1 MTETRRGGVSVGN
14 VWSGQWVA
22 DRLGVR
28 LEGGRGGFGGGGDRG
43 GRGDSDGWDGDGS
56 DRDGWDADGSGQ
68 DGDADAWGQDGDG
81 SGRDGVGRGRDGD
94 ADVRGE
100 DGDVRGHDG
109 LDRGGQERG
118 GEGRGGRRGG
128 QGREGGGAEL
138 RELLGLALR
147 RNPKRAHLLVSN
159 VLGKHV
165 PQRPATVYGAGV
177 RLGRRVRE
185 LLGDEAAAR
194 AVVLGYAET
203 ATGLGHSVAD
213 GLALAPYL
221 HSTRRPVPGVAT
233 VGGFEEEHS
242 HATSHLL
249 LPEDP
254 GLLGSKGPLILVDD
268 EFSTGRTI
276 LNTIAALHRR
286 FPRDHYVVVALV
298 DMRSPEDRAHLDAF
312 AADLGARVDLVAA
325 AAGSVHLPDDVL
337 ERGARLVAAH
347 EAAAAG
353 AEGVAAGD
361 VGGGDAAEA
370 DGGGTTGPSVASA
383 GVSAASSAGVSAA
396 SSEGVPSV
404 ASAGVSAAS
413 SAGACAA
420 SSEGVPSAA
429 SAGASAASS
438 AGASSASSAGAS
450 TVPTAASA
458 AAAGA
463 ASSAGAAFSAGS
475 AVARVDLGWP
485 EGLPDGGRH
494 GFTPAHRA
502 RLEAALPAMAARIAD
517 ALAKAPDHPAPP
529 AGASPQLRG
538 DVPAGATG
546 GHEPC
551 PAALA
556 DGTPAVPGGPT
567 APDGTAAPAE
577 ADAPPATTATATTA
591 TATAA
596 RETAGARAGET
607 GGRAAGPAVV
617 PSRPA
622 APGHSAAPGT
632 PAGQGGG
639 AHAASPARP
648 LPSCPYRR
656 VLVLGFEELM
666 YAPLRIAQ
674 ALDEVLDGVE
684 VRYSTT
690 TRSPVLAVDDPG
702 YAIRTRLTFPAHD
715 EPADGPGPRYAY
727 NVAPGADPGRRFD
740 AVVAVVDS
748 VADTPALHAPDG
760 LLAALG
766 AQTDRLLLAVVP
778 SYRPQDRRAAAVAP
792 ATPAA
797 PTAPAAPGT
806 LLAPAATPAASLTP
820 ATPATPPTPRTAPER
835 QAQPMHRPP
844 HEPSHEP
851 SHGPL
856 RGPEFSSY
864 APDEVGWLLQDFSH
878 VTLEAPTEEREE
890 AIQSGGAH
898 YAESLPVEYQP
909 SERYQEL
916 YRAALDASAAR
927 IARAVGAVTETV
939 LAERSPRP
947 VLVSLARAGTPVGV
961 LMRRWARHA
970 HGLDLPH
977 YAVSIVRGRGIDT
990 AALRWLADHHDP
1002 SDVVFVDGWT
1012 GKGAITR
1019 ELSDALAPYPD
1030 FDPRIAVL
1038 ADPGRC
1044 VDTYGT
1050 RDDFLVPSACLN
1062 STVSGLISRTVLR
1075 ADLVGPNDF
1084 HGAKYYRELAGS
1096 DVSGDFLDTVSA
1108 RFAEVAEDAVADAK
1122 RLAATDRTPTWEG
1135 WAAVERISREYGI
1148 HDVNLVKPGVGETTR
1163 VLLRRVPW
1171 KILAQRGAGPDLDH
1185 VRLLAEQRGVPVEE
1199 IEGLPYTCVGLI
1211 HPRYTRGATGADGK
1225 AVGKANRTDR
1235 DERTV
1240 ATG

>member
-1 MTETRRGGVSVGN
+1 M
-14 VWSGQWVA
+14 
-22 DRLGVR
+22 
-28 LEGGRGGFGGGGDRG
+28 
-43 GRGDSDGWDGDGS
+43 
-56 DRDGWDADGSGQ
+56 
-68 DGDADAWGQDGDG
+68 
-81 SGRDGVGRGRDGD
+81 
-94 ADVRGE
+94 
-100 DGDVRGHDG
+100 
-109 LDRGGQERG
+109 
-118 GEGRGGRRGG
+118 
-128 QGREGGGAEL
+128 

-165 PQRPATVYGAGV
+165 PQRPAIVHDAGV

-185 LLGDEAAAR
+185 LLGDEAAAG

-254 GLLGSKGPLILVDD
+254 GLLASTGPLVLVDD
-268 EFSTGRTI
+268 EFSTGRTV

-298 DMRSPEDRAHLDAF
+298 DMRSPEDRARLDAF

-325 AAGSVHLPDDVL
+325 AAGAVHLPDDVL
-337 ERGARLVAAH
+337 ERGAKLVAAH
-347 EAAAAG
+347 EEAAPDHEAAPAPTASPAG
-353 AEGVAAGD
+353 AAP
-361 VGGGDAAEA
+361 
-370 DGGGTTGPSVASA
+370 TAS
-383 GVSAASSAGVSAA
+383 
-396 SSEGVPSV
+396 P
-404 ASAGVSAAS
+404 
-413 SAGACAA
+413 AGA
-420 SSEGVPSAA
+420 
-429 SAGASAASS
+429 
-438 AGASSASSAGAS
+438 AS
-450 TVPTAASA
+450 TVP
-458 AAAGA
+458 
-463 ASSAGAAFSAGS
+463 SAGAAPGAGP
-475 AVARVDLGWP
+475 AVVRVDLGWP
-485 EGLPDGGRH
+485 EALPDGGRH
-494 GFTPAHRA
+494 GFTPAHRV
-502 RLEAALPAMAARIAD
+502 RLEAALPTMATRLAN
-517 ALAKAPDHPAPP
+517 ALAEAPNLANALPKAPDEPTSPAGDHSTPPADGTPAAPGGYAAPDHPAPSGGGAP
-529 AGASPQLRG
+529 ASP
-538 DVPAGATG
+538 G
-546 GHEPC
+546 GHTAPDAPADD
-551 PAALA
+551 PAAPA
-556 DGTPAVPGGPT
+556 DDPAVP
-567 APDGTAAPAE
+567 ADDIAAPADNP
-577 ADAPPATTATATTA
+577 AAAPRRTAPA
-591 TATAA
+591 
-596 RETAGARAGET
+596 
-607 GGRAAGPAVV
+607 
-617 PSRPA
+617 PA
-622 APGHSAAPGT
+622 APGVPAAP
-632 PAGQGGG
+632 PAPGGGG
-639 AHAASPARP
+639 AGATDRP
-648 LPSCPYRR
+648 RPPRPSSRR

-666 YAPLRIAQ
+666 YAPLRIAK
-674 ALDEVLDGVE
+674 ALDDVLDGVE

-727 NVAPGADPGRRFD
+727 NVAPGADPDRRFD

-748 VADTPALHAPDG
+748 TADTPALHAPGG
-760 LLAALG
+760 LLAALSTH
-766 AQTDRLLLAVVP
+766 TDRLVLAVVP
-778 SYRPQDRRAAAVAP
+778 SYRPQN
-792 ATPAA
+792 
-797 PTAPAAPGT
+797 
-806 LLAPAATPAASLTP
+806 
-820 ATPATPPTPRTAPER
+820 PPTPRTVPER
-835 QAQPMHRPP
+835 QAPPMHQ
-844 HEPSHEP
+844 PSYE
-851 SHGPL
+851 PL
-856 RGPEFSSY
+856 RGPDFSSY
-864 APDEVGWLLQDFSH
+864 APEEVGWLLQDFSH

-909 SERYQEL
+909 NERYQDL
-916 YRAALDASAAR
+916 FRAALDASAAR

-961 LMRRWARHA
+961 LMRRWAHHA

-1096 DVSGDFLDTVSA
+1096 DVSGYFLDTVSG
-1108 RFAEVAEDAVADAK
+1108 RFAEVAEAAMADA
-1122 RLAATDRTPTWEG
+1122 RQLAATDRSPTWEG
-1135 WAAVERISREYGI
+1135 WAAVERISQEYGI

-1171 KILAQRGAGPDLDH
+1171 KILVQRGAGADLDH

-1199 IEGLPYTCVGLI
+1199 IDGLPYTCVGLI

-1225 AVGKANRTDR
+1225 AVTTAGTAGTTDEANTAGIANR

-1240 ATG
+1240 AAR